1 MADLEAVLAD
11 VSYLMAMEKSKCTP
25 AARASKKIV
34 LPDPRRSLLTP
45 YSFEIALLWLV
56 FKVGNFRH
64 MGTMV
69 VIFCLVY
76 PLVNIKLTKFC
87 LCFWSAE
94 AAGLGHLPNHERGG
108 GRPAKPEEDEV
119 LEAVEED
126 PSTSL
131 RAIEIT
137 TGVPKSTAHRILKR
151 HELHPYHVQR
161 VQTLLPADYQRRVNF
176 SRTILERYR
185 DDPFFLTKILWSDE
199 STFKKDGYMNMHN
212 YHEWHVEN
220 PHLTRQD
227 RSQYRFKVN
236 MWTEILNG
244 QIIGPFE
251 LPDALNGEV
260 YLDFLQN
267 HLPSLLEDVPLNIRR
282 EMWFQQDGCPA
293 HYAHSVREYLD
304 EEFPGRWIGRS
315 GPISWPARSP
325 DLNPLD
331 FFYWGAVKEKVYFK
345 AIESEF
351 ELRERIAEAAEFVNN
366 GRFARKIA
374 RSLLKRCR
382 ACIATEGR
390 HFEHIL

>member
-1 MADLEAVLAD
+1 MIACDLDPNCLFSLNDDLCFLLDYRVTSAKMSAYTTREYANMHLIYGECRCNA
-11 VSYLMAMEKSKCTP
+11 SA
-25 AARASKKIV
+25 AARLYRERYPNAARY
-34 LPDPRRSLLTP
+34 PDHRVFTNVHRLLF
-45 YSFEIALLWLV
+45 SE
-56 FKVGNFRH
+56 
-64 MGTMV
+64 
-69 VIFCLVY
+69 
-76 PLVNIKLTKFC
+76 
-87 LCFWSAE
+87 
-94 AAGLGHLPNHERGG
+94 GHLPNQEHGG
-108 GRPAKPEEDEV
+108 GRPANPMEDEV

-126 PSTSL
+126 PSTSV

-161 VQTLLPADYQRRVNF
+161 VQTLLPGDYQNRVNF

-185 DDPFFLTKILWSDE
+185 DDPLFLTKILWSDE

-212 YHEWHVEN
+212 LHEWHVEN

-236 MWTEILNG
+236 MWTGILNG

-267 HLPSLLEDVPLNIRR
+267 HLPSLLEDVPLNIYR

-293 HYAHSVREYLD
+293 HYARSVRQYLD

-331 FFYWGAVKEKVYFK
+331 FFYWGAVKEKVYSK
-345 AIESEF
+345 PIESEF
-351 ELRERIAEAAEFVNN
+351 ELRQRIAEAAEFVNN

-374 RSLLKRCR
+374 RSFLKRCR
-382 ACIATEGR
+382 ACIAAEGR
-390 HFEHIL
+390 HFEHLL

>member
-1 MADLEAVLAD
+1 MSWLRTL
-11 VSYLMAMEKSKCTP
+11 KNSK
-25 AARASKKIV
+25 
-34 LPDPRRSLLTP
+34 
-45 YSFEIALLWLV
+45 
-56 FKVGNFRH
+56 
-64 MGTMV
+64 
-69 VIFCLVY
+69 
-76 PLVNIKLTKFC
+76 
-87 LCFWSAE
+87 
-94 AAGLGHLPNHERGG
+94 GHLPNHERGG
-108 GRPAKPEEDEV
+108 RRPANPEEDEV

-161 VQTLLPADYQRRVNF
+161 VQTLLSADYQRRVNF
-176 SRTILERYR
+176 SRTILERCR

-199 STFKKDGYMNMHN
+199 STFKKDRYMNMHN

-236 MWTEILNG
+236 MWTGILNG

-282 EMWFQQDGCPA
+282 EMWLQRARSNPSKMYDFYPLTGGFDMPNQTMHKDL
-293 HYAHSVREYLD
+293 VREPSTT
-304 EEFPGRWIGRS
+304 EEGEKVKKGEEKKEENREEKAEER
-315 GPISWPARSP
+315 
-325 DLNPLD
+325 
-331 FFYWGAVKEKVYFK
+331 VKEGK
-345 AIESEF
+345 
-351 ELRERIAEAAEFVNN
+351 
-366 GRFARKIA
+366 
-374 RSLLKRCR
+374 
-382 ACIATEGR
+382 TE
-390 HFEHIL
+390 EEEDED

>member
-1 MADLEAVLAD
+1 
-11 VSYLMAMEKSKCTP
+11 
-25 AARASKKIV
+25 
-34 LPDPRRSLLTP
+34 
-45 YSFEIALLWLV
+45 
-56 FKVGNFRH
+56 
-64 MGTMV
+64 
-69 VIFCLVY
+69 
-76 PLVNIKLTKFC
+76 
-87 LCFWSAE
+87 
-94 AAGLGHLPNHERGG
+94 
-108 GRPAKPEEDEV
+108 
-119 LEAVEED
+119 
-126 PSTSL
+126 
-131 RAIEIT
+131 
-137 TGVPKSTAHRILKR
+137 
-151 HELHPYHVQR
+151 
-161 VQTLLPADYQRRVNF
+161 
-176 SRTILERYR
+176 
-185 DDPFFLTKILWSDE
+185 
-199 STFKKDGYMNMHN
+199 MNMHN

-236 MWTEILNG
+236 MWTGILNG

-267 HLPSLLEDVPLNIRR
+267 HLPSLLKDLPLNNRR

-351 ELRERIAEAAEFVNN
+351 ELREIIAEAAEFVNN

-390 HFEHIL
+390 HFEHLL

>member
-1 MADLEAVLAD
+1 
-11 VSYLMAMEKSKCTP
+11 MESKSTSTSSTRK
-25 AARASKKIV
+25 
-34 LPDPRRSLLTP
+34 
-45 YSFEIALLWLV
+45 
-56 FKVGNFRH
+56 
-64 MGTMV
+64 
-69 VIFCLVY
+69 
-76 PLVNIKLTKFC
+76 
-87 LCFWSAE
+87 
-94 AAGLGHLPNHERGG
+94 GHLPNHERGG
-108 GRPAKPEEDEV
+108 GRPANPEEDEV

-151 HELHPYHVQR
+151 HEFHHTTY
-161 VQTLLPADYQRRVNF
+161 
-176 SRTILERYR
+176 SE
-185 DDPFFLTKILWSDE
+185 WSDE

-212 YHEWHVEN
+212 YHEWHVEH

-236 MWTEILNG
+236 MWTGILNG

-331 FFYWGAVKEKVYFK
+331 LFYWGAVKEKVYFK

-366 GRFARKIA
+366 GRFARRIA

-390 HFEHIL
+390 HFEHLL